1 MQATAPASLPT
12 EADKMINLVETY
24 LGRECQEYF
33 SRKAARGSQISSVLS
48 TPAVGGA
55 NELAMPSPITMALT
69 NLSQPW
75 QPGESN
81 VEFNNRQAAA
91 ERQRRVSTGGIRM
104 PYQPTTAGGSSVT
117 GPAAASTPPVGKW
130 KDRTILQKVR
140 LEDLKVDG
148 RSDIQDQGVI
158 FVQGVAYD
166 TLHPSVS
173 QVRVK
178 EEPSSHS
185 RVPHTQEYNGIPG
198 FEPKA
203 QPVVNG
209 NRDGGRDRPPHM
221 SPGGGNNP
229 PSGPPSDDGNGGG
242 GGGGGDPP
250 RRPPSADSNYGP
262 PPPPGH
268 NLGRGGRGGGPPGSP
283 GSPGNGGAAVEADDP
298 PPRRIATHRFSM
310 PPAVHRTRYTTP
322 GVEEAHEY
330 HRQTMHN
337 RLLQIIDE
345 LLGTR
350 LTVPEGTKP
359 RRSDASKTITP
370 YAGSPTFGELE
381 NWLMSVCIHFAV
393 AQYGGDG
400 RDREKVLVMMD
411 FLTGDA
417 HKWYLHHV
425 IHVRR
430 RQVHWSFVDVIIGL
444 YDRFVLPTTMQDAR
458 EAFRNASFNTKE

>member
-1 MQATAPASLPT
+1 
-12 EADKMINLVETY
+12 
-24 LGRECQEYF
+24 
-33 SRKAARGSQISSVLS
+33 
-48 TPAVGGA
+48 
-55 NELAMPSPITMALT
+55 
-69 NLSQPW
+69 
-75 QPGESN
+75 
-81 VEFNNRQAAA
+81 
-91 ERQRRVSTGGIRM
+91 M

-130 KDRTILQKVR
+130 KDHTILQKVR

-173 QVRVK
+173 QVCVK

-185 RVPHTQEYNGIPG
+185 RVPQVQEYNGIPG
-198 FEPKA
+198 FEPKP
-203 QPVVNG
+203 QPAVNG
-209 NRDGGRDRPPHM
+209 NQDGGRDRPPHM

-229 PSGPPSDDGNGGG
+229 PSGPPSDDRNGGG

-250 RRPPSADSNYGP
+250 RQSPSVDSNYGP
-262 PPPPGH
+262 PPPPGR
-268 NLGRGGRGGGPPGSP
+268 NPGRGGRGGGPPGSP
-283 GSPGNGGAAVEADDP
+283 GSPGNGGAAVEADDSP
-298 PPRRIATHRFSM
+298 CHLLCTELGTPRQVWKRPMR
-310 PPAVHRTRYTTP
+310 
-322 GVEEAHEY
+322 
-330 HRQTMHN
+330 
-337 RLLQIIDE
+337 
-345 LLGTR
+345 TR

-381 NWLMSVCIHFAV
+381 NWLMSVCIHFAI

-430 RQVHWSFVDVIIGL
+430 CQVHWSFVDVIIGL
-444 YDRFVLPTTMQDAR
+444 YDRFVLPTMMQDAR
-458 EAFRNASFNTKE
+458 EAFRNAAFNTKEGVQGYYDTLLEHAQNMVMYPEEITLREKFIEGLPADMLIALIRDGGLYLWKEI

>member
-1 MQATAPASLPT
+1 
-12 EADKMINLVETY
+12 
-24 LGRECQEYF
+24 
-33 SRKAARGSQISSVLS
+33 
-48 TPAVGGA
+48 
-55 NELAMPSPITMALT
+55 MALT

-75 QPGESN
+75 QPE
-81 VEFNNRQAAA
+81 Q
-91 ERQRRVSTGGIRM
+91 QRRVSTGGIRM

-117 GPAAASTPPVGKW
+117 GPAAASIPPVGKW
-130 KDRTILQKVR
+130 KDHMILQKVR

-148 RSDIQDQGVI
+148 HSDIQDQGVI

-166 TLHPSVS
+166 TLHPSIS
-173 QVRVK
+173 
-178 EEPSSHS
+178 
-185 RVPHTQEYNGIPG
+185 QEYNGIPG
-198 FEPKA
+198 FEPKP
-203 QPVVNG
+203 QPVANG
-209 NRDGGRDRPPHM
+209 NRGGGRDRPPHM

-229 PSGPPSDDGNGGG
+229 PSGPPSDDGNGGD

-262 PPPPGH
+262 PPPPGR
-268 NLGRGGRGGGPPGSP
+268 NPGRGGRGGGPPGSP
-283 GSPGNGGAAVEADDP
+283 GSPGNGGAVVEADDS

-337 RLLQIIDE
+337 CLLQIIDE
-345 LLGTR
+345 LLGTH

-359 RRSDASKTITP
+359 CRSDASKTITP
-370 YAGSPTFGELE
+370 YAGSLTFGELE

-400 RDREKVLVMMD
+400 RDRENVLVMMD

-425 IHVRR
+425 IHVHR

-444 YDRFVLPTTMQDAR
+444 YDRFVLPMTMQDAR
-458 EAFRNASFNTKE
+458 EAFRNTSFNTKEGVQEYYDTLLEHAQNMVMYPEEDRGLSPEVNTLEDFVSEVKAYENSVKTAAHYLEQSAHQKGGRVPSLAPTTFQKQGIRK

>member
-1 MQATAPASLPT
+1 
-12 EADKMINLVETY
+12 
-24 LGRECQEYF
+24 
-33 SRKAARGSQISSVLS
+33 
-48 TPAVGGA
+48 
-55 NELAMPSPITMALT
+55 
-69 NLSQPW
+69 
-75 QPGESN
+75 
-81 VEFNNRQAAA
+81 
-91 ERQRRVSTGGIRM
+91 M

-185 RVPHTQEYNGIPG
+185 RVPQVQEYNGIPG

-203 QPVVNG
+203 QPAVNG
-209 NRDGGRDRPPHM
+209 DRDGGRDRPPHM

-242 GGGGGDPP
+242 GGGGGGPP

-262 PPPPGH
+262 PPPPGRH
-268 NLGRGGRGGGPPGSP
+268 PGRGGRGGGPPGSP

-298 PPRRIATHRFSM
+298 PPRRMATHRFSM
-310 PPAVHRTRYTTP
+310 PPPVHRTRYTTP

-458 EAFRNASFNTKE
+458 EAFRNASFTTKEGVQGYYDTLLEHAQNMVMYPEEITLREKFIEGLPADMLIALIRDGGLSPEVNTLEDFVSEAKAYENS